1 MWKIIDLD
9 IDGSLTGDTG
19 VWEVAWVNMP
29 AIEQELIFFGR
40 QKFYKA
46 PEYVATKACQAI
58 KENEKRGNPAGTQVG
73 KVRAQQ
79 LCNRSEI
86 SLETV
91 KRMKS
96 FLERAATYNTGNW
109 DDNGTIAYGL
119 WGGEDALTWVD
130 KVLRSV
136 ENQEMAEVGPRGGI
150 RESEKAPKS
159 DTPNPSPKGEG
170 SAKGDASSTRGAE
183 VTERVEEILKGK
195 SDDFNE
201 KYKDKLGYG
210 VNVGM
215 LKSVYQR
222 GVGAYNTSHSPAVK
236 SSEQWALA
244 RVNAFL
250 YLVKNG
256 RPENSKYTTDYD
268 LLPSGH
274 PKKEKMMEEEF
285 VYPSPSESKDVFISR
300 CIEYVVKEGKTQE
313 QAAGQCYGMWEN
325 RKFAVGDRVGFEW
338 KVLQTSNGLNM
349 FKNELRRAS
358 LPVLFIQG
366 LPTQELIDFTNE
378 YRIPVSAINMYST
391 RNEKVKL
398 IQDMGLKRHYD
409 NDLQVRN
416 DLGSVAIRFDYVV
429 DLPSFENTS
438 GDTMETKPVLEPVLF
453 QKDCNCGK
461 EEFGLMG
468 YIDGQPVFSTKE
480 EAEEYGTSQLGCDG
494 SHQHT
499 DEDGNTVYMPCE
511 LHGDAITLGE
521 YTFNISD
528 GYSDE
533 EIEATKILQKV
544 YETSPEQFER
554 LVGSMR
560 GATEDEIFRRSHKT
574 PVFYFKYERVLSGA
588 PDRDF
593 CDSIENRYFRRMEI
607 DLLQDTNTEFGHNR
621 QPYSKWL
628 YKGGPNC
635 VHAWRRFIFTPKD
648 KKRDAQLKDLGMVSG
663 TPGTPPKS
671 MPNSGYY
678 SEATKRKS
686 EVAYIISQQ
695 NMGKQ
700 EVELTGELT
709 PLYWVDGLPL
719 YSDPIQASD
728 ASYLLGCGGVYET
741 VQHTGQMLFQACSTN
756 MRKQEMEKPEMF
768 KAVEEKRMVYMP
780 LMIPNILIPRMDE
793 TTGEKYF
800 VRFKPETI
808 EKIRDKFMTELRNRE
823 TNLEHSDKKFS
834 DAVMVESWIVTSD
847 NDKVYDLGFTKE
859 QIPFGT
865 WFAGYKILDTDE
877 GNELW
882 EKYIKTNKVRGGSVE
897 GNFILNFS
905 RQKTDDYLLEQI
917 INILKQIN

>member
-136 ENQEMAEVGPRGGI
+136 ENQEMADLEDACWENYEPIGTKMLDGREV
-150 RESEKAPKS
+150 
-159 DTPNPSPKGEG
+159 PNCVP
-170 SAKGDASSTRGAE
+170 
-183 VTERVEEILKGK
+183 V
-195 SDDFNE
+195 
-201 KYKDKLGYG
+201 
-210 VNVGM
+210 
-215 LKSVYQR
+215 Q
-222 GVGAYNTSHSPAVK
+222 
-236 SSEQWALA
+236 
-244 RVNAFL
+244 
-250 YLVKNG
+250 
-256 RPENSKYTTDYD
+256 NSKQ
-268 LLPSGH
+268 
-274 PKKEKMMEEEF
+274 EF

-429 DLPSFENTS
+429 DLPSYQNTS

>member
-1 MWKIIDLD
+1 
-9 IDGSLTGDTG
+9 
-19 VWEVAWVNMP
+19 
-29 AIEQELIFFGR
+29 
-40 QKFYKA
+40 
-46 PEYVATKACQAI
+46 
-58 KENEKRGNPAGTQVG
+58 
-73 KVRAQQ
+73 
-79 LCNRSEI
+79 
-86 SLETV
+86 
-91 KRMKS
+91 
-96 FLERAATYNTGNW
+96 
-109 DDNGTIAYGL
+109 
-119 WGGEDALTWVD
+119 
-130 KVLRSV
+130 
-136 ENQEMAEVGPRGGI
+136 
-150 RESEKAPKS
+150 
-159 DTPNPSPKGEG
+159 
-170 SAKGDASSTRGAE
+170 
-183 VTERVEEILKGK
+183 
-195 SDDFNE
+195 
-201 KYKDKLGYG
+201 
-210 VNVGM
+210 
-215 LKSVYQR
+215 
-222 GVGAYNTSHSPAVK
+222 
-236 SSEQWALA
+236 
-244 RVNAFL
+244 
-250 YLVKNG
+250 
-256 RPENSKYTTDYD
+256 
-268 LLPSGH
+268 
-274 PKKEKMMEEEF
+274 
-285 VYPSPSESKDVFISR
+285 
-300 CIEYVVKEGKTQE
+300 
-313 QAAGQCYGMWEN
+313 
-325 RKFAVGDRVGFEW
+325 
-338 KVLQTSNGLNM
+338 
-349 FKNELRRAS
+349 
-358 LPVLFIQG
+358 
-366 LPTQELIDFTNE
+366 
-378 YRIPVSAINMYST
+378 MYST

-453 QKDCNCGK
+453 EKDCNCGK

-511 LHGDAITLGE
+511 LHSDAITLGE